1 LYVILIQKRSGKVEE
16 EVMKKAEVLI
26 EAYPYIKQ
34 YKDSIFVIKVGG
46 SILRVQNVA
55 DNIIRNIAFLEVL
68 GIKVLVVCG
77 GGPFITEE
85 IEKRGKKPVFVEG
98 LRVTDRD
105 TLRIVQDVLF
115 EVRDNIVKN
124 LKENLDVKAD
134 ILSPEEKFMT
144 AKKIHYQKGAD
155 VIDLGFVGQITNVN
169 SEYINSRL
177 EENRVLVLAPLISG
191 DDGCLY
197 NVNGDSVASS
207 MAEALKVEKLMFI
220 TDVAGVMRNPQNPE
234 TLISVLHISEA
245 EELIEQNVIKG
256 GMLPK
261 VKAGVSAIK
270 KGVKK
275 VHIISGS
282 IPNSIILEVFTEL
295 GVGTEIL
302 V

>member
-1 LYVILIQKRSGKVEE
+1 MEE
-16 EVMKKAEVLI
+16 EVIKKAEVLV

-46 SILRVQNVA
+46 SILRIQNVA
-55 DNIIRNIAFLEVL
+55 DNIVRNIAFLEVL

>member
-1 LYVILIQKRSGKVEE
+1 MEE
-16 EVMKKAEVLI
+16 EVIKKAEVLA

-34 YKDSIFVIKVGG
+34 YKDSIFVVKVGG
-46 SILRVQNVA
+46 SILRMKNVA
-55 DNIIRNIAFLEVL
+55 DTIIKNIAFLEVV
-68 GIKVLVVCG
+68 GIKVIVVCG

-85 IEKRGKKPVFVEG
+85 IEKRGKKPVFIEG
-98 LRVTDRD
+98 LRVTDKE
-105 TLRIVQDVLF
+105 TLQIVQDVLF
-115 EVRDNIVKN
+115 DVRDNIVKN
-124 LKENLDVKAD
+124 LKEKLDVKAD
-134 ILSPEEKFMT
+134 ILSPEENFMT
-144 AKKIHYQKGAD
+144 AKKIHYQKGAE

-207 MAEALKVEKLMFI
+207 VAEALKSEKLIFI
-220 TDVAGVMRNPQNPE
+220 TDVAGVMRNPQNPD
-234 TLISVLHISEA
+234 TLISVLHINEA
-245 EELIEQNVIKG
+245 EELMEQNIIKG

-275 VHIISGS
+275 VHIISGN
-282 IPNSIILEVFTEL
+282 ITNSIILEVFTEL

-302 V
+302 L

>member
-1 LYVILIQKRSGKVEE
+1 VEE
-16 EVMKKAEVLI
+16 EVIKKAEVLA

-34 YKDSIFVIKVGG
+34 YKDSIFVVKVGG
-46 SILRVQNVA
+46 SILRMKNVA
-55 DNIIRNIAFLEVL
+55 DTIIKNIAFLEVV
-68 GIKVLVVCG
+68 GIKVIVVCG

-85 IEKRGKKPVFVEG
+85 IEKRGKKPVFIEG
-98 LRVTDRD
+98 LRVTDKE
-105 TLRIVQDVLF
+105 TLQIVQDVLF
-115 EVRDNIVKN
+115 DVRDNIVKN
-124 LKENLDVKAD
+124 LKEKLDVKAD
-134 ILSPEEKFMT
+134 ILSPEENFMT
-144 AKKIHYQKGAD
+144 AKKIHYQKGAE

-169 SEYINSRL
+169 SEYINRRL

-207 MAEALKVEKLMFI
+207 VAEALKSEKLIFI
-220 TDVAGVMRNPQNPE
+220 TDVAGVMRNPQNPD
-234 TLISVLHISEA
+234 TLISVLHINEA
-245 EELIEQNVIKG
+245 EELMEQNIIKG

-275 VHIISGS
+275 VHIISGN
-282 IPNSIILEVFTEL
+282 ITNSIILEVFTEL

-302 V
+302 L

>member
-1 LYVILIQKRSGKVEE
+1 LYVILIQKRSEKVEE
-16 EVMKKAEVLI
+16 EVIKKAEVLV

-46 SILRVQNVA
+46 SILRIQNVA
-55 DNIIRNIAFLEVL
+55 DNIVRNIAFLEVL